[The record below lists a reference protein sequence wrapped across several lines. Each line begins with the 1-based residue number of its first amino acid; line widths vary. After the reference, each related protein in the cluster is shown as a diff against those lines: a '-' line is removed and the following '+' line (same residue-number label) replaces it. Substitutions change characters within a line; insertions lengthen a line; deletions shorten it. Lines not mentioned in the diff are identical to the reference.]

1 MCGIAGIL
9 HFTEKSIDP
18 IAIRRM
24 TDLQH
29 HRGPDDH
36 GYAFFGP
43 SGSCFWQGRNLEER
57 PDQPARL
64 AFGHRR
70 LSIIDLCET
79 GWQPMNSG
87 EKQYWITYNGEI
99 YNYLE
104 LREELKQ
111 LGYSFLGT
119 CDTEVIL
126 KAYEEWGSGCVSRF
140 NGMWGFAIWDVR
152 KQLLFCSR
160 DRVGI
165 KPFYYH
171 ADGERFVFASEIKAV
186 LSALEEKTRTALN
199 EPYLARFIIR
209 GQLDDGDDTLFAH
222 VKQLPPGHCLEVRA
236 GQIRQ
241 WRYWDIPQ
249 ECIDRANHV
258 IPDEREAADHFRYLL
273 TDAIRQQFRAD
284 VPVGTCLSGGLDS
297 SSVVALATK
306 ALSGRL
312 STFTTE
318 YQEQEFSEG
327 HYARA
332 AAEAFQT
339 DAHYITPAGT
349 QYIDFIDRFSWYHDE
364 PCPGPGLFSQWHVMQ
379 LASRQVKVV
388 LDGQGADELMG
399 GYPYYFNY
407 YLTSLLS
414 RVIRNQDR
422 SAGLKQYIRD
432 HHAIARHLNISN
444 TRSYTAVLRH
454 MASQKLPE
462 WLRAPARP
470 LRRIFHRGLGA
481 GPMFDLADCELLRK
495 ALPAYH
501 PRPRRY
507 RDDLNEILYWELTR
521 DNIPM
526 LLQYGDRTSMA
537 FSIESRLPF
546 LDYRLIEYVGSLPY
560 HFKIR
565 ANTTKYLMRRAMHGL
580 LPDPVVNRPDK
591 KGYPTPFGIWLKG
604 PIHDYVRDMLRSRS
618 FTQRGI
624 FRPDKVE
631 VLLDQHCRDLRDHA
645 WLLWRVINIERW
657 LQVFIDDFPGSCQ
670 KHIQNKF

>member
-1 MCGIAGIL
+1 M
-9 HFTEKSIDP
+9 DP
-18 IAIRRM
+18 AAIRRM

-29 HRGPDDH
+29 HRGPDDY
-36 GYAFFGP
+36 GYAFFDP
-43 SGSCFWQGRNLEER
+43 SGSCFWQGRNLQTL
-57 PDQPARL
+57 PAQPARL
-64 AFGHRR
+64 ALGHRR
-70 LSIIDLCET
+70 LSIIDLCDT
-79 GWQPMNSG
+79 GWQPMSSG
-87 EKQYWITYNGEI
+87 ERQYWITYNGEI

-104 LREELKQ
+104 LREELKKF
-111 LGYSFLGT
+111 GYSFLGT

-126 KAYEEWGSGCVSRF
+126 KAYEEWGSECVKRF

-152 KQLLFCSR
+152 KQVLFCSR
-160 DRVGI
+160 DRVGV

-171 ADGERFVFASEIKAV
+171 ADGERFIFASEIKAILSV
-186 LSALEEKTRTALN
+186 LEGNQNTVLN
-199 EPYLARFIIR
+199 EPYLARFILQ
-209 GQLDDGDDTLFAH
+209 GLLDDGEDTLFAP
-222 VKQLPPGHCLEVRA
+222 VKQLQPGHCLEVRA

-249 ECIDRANHV
+249 ECIDRANHT
-258 IPDEREAADHFRYLL
+258 IPDEREAADHFRHLL
-273 TDAIRQQFRAD
+273 TDAIRLRFRAD

-297 SSVVALATK
+297 SSVVALATT

-318 YQEQEFSEG
+318 YQETDFSEG

-332 AAEAFQT
+332 AAEAFNT
-339 DAHYITPAGT
+339 DAHYITPTGT

-364 PCPGPGLFSQWHVMQ
+364 PCPGPGPFSQWHVMQ
-379 LASRQVKVV
+379 LASRHVKVV
-388 LDGQGADELMG
+388 LDGQGADELMA
-399 GYPYYFNY
+399 GYYHYFNY
-407 YLTSLLS
+407 YLTSMLRRSVLN
-414 RVIRNQDR
+414 RNG
-422 SAGLKQYIRD
+422 SAGFRQYFRD
-432 HHAIARHLNISN
+432 NHAIARHLNISKAK
-444 TRSYTAVLRH
+444 SYLTASSHIANRI
-454 MASQKLPE
+454 LPA
-462 WLRAPARP
+462 WLRDLSRP
-470 LRRIFHRGLGA
+470 LRRIFQRGLGA
-481 GPMFDLADCELLRK
+481 GPMFDLADPDLLRQ
-495 ALPAYH
+495 ALPTYR
-501 PRPRRY
+501 PRSRRY

-537 FSIESRLPF
+537 FSIESRVPF
-546 LDYRLIEYVGSLPY
+546 LDYRLIEYAGSLPY

-565 ANTTKYLMRRAMHGL
+565 ANTTKYLMRQSMRGL

-591 KGYPTPFGIWLKG
+591 KGYPTPFAIWLKG

-631 VLLDQHCRDLRDHA
+631 ALLEQHCQNRMDHA

-657 LQVFIDDFPGSCQ
+657 LQVFFDDFQASCE